1 MPRTKGGF
9 KTAARRRKVLKAAKG
24 YWGGK
29 HRLYR
34 PAAEAVDRGLA
45 FAYRDRRA
53 RKRDF
58 RELWIIRIN
67 AGARAN
73 EITYSRL
80 MSGLRKAG
88 VEVNRKVLADL
99 AATDQAAFSRLVAI
113 AKENLPAQA

>member
-9 KTAARRRKVLKAAKG
+9 KTPQRRKRILKAAKG

-29 HRLYR
+29 SRLLR
-34 PAAEAVDRGLA
+34 PASEAVDRANA

-58 RELWIIRIN
+58 RELWIVRIS

-73 EITYSRL
+73 DISYSRL
-80 MSGLRKAG
+80 MDGLRKAG
-88 VEVNRKVLADL
+88 VEINRKVLADL
-99 AATDQAAFSRLVAI
+99 AATDATAFSRLVAI
-113 AKENLPAQA
+113 ARESSNS

>member
-9 KTAARRRKVLKAAKG
+9 KTAERRRKVLKAAKG

-34 PAAEAVDRGLA
+34 PAAEAVDRAMA

-53 RKRDF
+53 KKRDF
-58 RELWIIRIN
+58 RELWIVRIN

-73 EITYSRL
+73 DISYSRL

-99 AATDQAAFSRLVAI
+99 AATDQAAFTRLVAI
-113 AKENLPAQA
+113 AKENLGPAA